1 MGEIYIP
8 FIYTNGLKMIGF
20 KIKLQIGSLKE
31 QHEFDRKLQSE
42 NVRNFR
48 SENVRNFR
56 LENIPKSAKSKNFPY
71 KN

>member
-31 QHEFDRKLQSE
+31 QHEFDRNLQSE
-42 NVRNFR
+42 NVRKNMPENDR
-48 SENVRNFR
+48 KLKAENV
-56 LENIPKSAKSKNFPY
+56 PKKC
-71 KN
+71 